1 MLHHLPPSQVQLIRS
16 ASDQAYPEMELPWQP
31 PQPPLPEERFAF
43 LPSWFA
49 NLYAFRGLAGYF
61 GATQPTAQVC
71 SAGCS
76 LRVLRCGWL
85 AMPAWRPHGA
95 CPPAC
100 LSARLPACLP
110 AGGLPFGLPA
120 RGGQGLE
127 GIHLQ
132 RPLLVSGPAAA
143 SACRPACLCE
153 CLKAALLLALA
164 WALP

>member
-76 LRVLRCGWL
+76 LRVLRFGWL
-85 AMPAWRPHGA
+85 AMPALRPHGA

-100 LSARLPACLP
+100 LPACLP
-110 AGGLPFGLPA
+110 ASLQVASHLVYLPA
-120 RGGQGLE
+120 EGKVWKAYIFRGLY
-127 GIHLQ
+127 L
-132 RPLLVSGPAAA
+132 
-143 SACRPACLCE
+143 
-153 CLKAALLLALA
+153 
-164 WALP
+164 